1 MAFDIR
7 EEDDE
12 HRQDE
17 FDEYEDVKQTN
28 RPKFYR
34 RRKFW
39 ICCIPTTI
47 IGIIIAVVLALYVIM
62 PKIAQGLMN
71 KATINFSQIDITNPS
86 ATSMDIVMV
95 GDMDNTGPFHAD
107 ISFPGTVTVSW
118 NSKVLGTTVIPGTS
132 TASGGHGTL
141 NLQSSFQVTDV
152 AAFTE
157 FSAYMLNA
165 ETFVWH
171 LSGKLNVKALGH
183 TVKDLDLDK
192 DITVNAFH
200 GLSGIK
206 IEKFSLPG
214 DDPTGKGILVNI
226 DTTVNNP
233 SAIQMYMGSLTLAI
247 SYKDTLMG
255 YVTSSNLTMVRG
267 SQILSM
273 KGYLVPQSTPEGLA
287 ITSEMMSRY
296 IGNLVTDTIATGFE
310 VKPDGVNSVEWLSTA
325 VKQLKLTVPLQSPAP
340 LQLIKSLNL
349 GALGLTFTP
358 PTAYQ
363 PATTSTGVI
372 ANYSLPDGFGFNIAF
387 TQVAN
392 SLTITRGGVAVASL
406 NSSYN
411 PSTSNMASG
420 TLTFNLLQTPLVV
433 DQASQTAFQEFNRDL
448 TVGADLPFNVVGQA
462 SVYANTSIGTVNL
475 VNIPF
480 NASTALSGLQSLANP
495 APSISALQVVS
506 GTTTELTMAITV
518 IIVNPSSIS
527 LSAGDIVLSLVYK
540 GVALGTVTMPNL
552 AIVPGA
558 NTIQASS
565 SINPA
570 ASPEGMELLTLYTSG
585 AGATV
590 SIVGTP
596 TSTAVESLNLAFG
609 ALNIET
615 QMPGL
620 PTKLLG
626 GASLVVLD
634 TTLVDGL
641 AQTVVTV
648 NNPFVPPMTI
658 LSIDSKITYNGVAL
672 GTVVSTFGTPPVI
685 PGVGAGTITAPLLMN
700 TNAHDLV
707 TLIRAQAV
715 ANGLNT
721 AAFDG
726 LLALQAGGN
735 PSPDLFVGFNVADF
749 VTKAMA
755 GLVVDITM
763 TTTVKVG
770 DYQVT
775 MPYTQTGVPTGT
787 DQTIL
792 KLIPVVGTPIA
803 QILVNGSALA
813 FDAIT
818 LNAPT
823 ETSFSTD
830 IVGAITKTG
839 PLDAEIVFPNPLTV
853 SFNGKALGNM
863 AMPTVKAIANQGAT
877 LNLAGVPFAITD
889 GAAFA
894 DFTSFALNNEKF
906 EWTIT
911 TTGIVVNAMG
921 VSLPGVSMTKTV
933 TLDGFNKLPGLQL
946 LNYVI
951 SAIDSAGMHMVIS
964 ASLSNPSTIGMTIP
978 VSQFDTQFAGH
989 TLGPAFAYNMALV
1002 PHSNSSFALNAT
1014 IAADGTDKTPYIKG
1028 IFHNALTGV
1037 ATPLQ
1042 AKGVAAPGVSWLD
1055 AAIKSLV
1062 LNTALPPLQ
1071 EPPIAAV
1078 AINSM
1083 EMDFACATCVWAPT
1097 ALSSITADTK
1107 LPFSMDVPIKRLA
1120 QNVQILDENGQLVG
1134 TLNTPYSDATT
1145 VGSKVSTNTPAAPLV
1160 VADGSHDIYT
1170 AFVGALNLAT
1180 NYTLGLRGS
1189 ADSMLDLGP
1198 FGLLEIKGIPIDVKT
1213 SLAGLQGLKNIEF
1226 NSLVE
1231 IYTNFNAG
1239 FTFVTTVVNIHNPSQ
1254 LTLNIG
1260 TLGMAAGY
1268 KGYEDENRIGYTEI
1282 YNLRLVPGDNI
1293 VPSLLGQGFFA
1304 PNAGP
1309 FADDLTKLSPTMTLW
1324 ANSTATSNPALN
1336 AGLSTL
1342 KTSLVLPQNLIVP
1355 NPPPPAYSNVWTVK
1369 ILDNT
1374 VNDGIIEMSTTF
1386 SNSFL
1391 YDFSVT
1397 GDATK
1402 ADNDFAFD
1410 PSFLTVQA
1418 PGYNAFSPFRFTN
1431 DLQYTLKKGESKT
1444 ITFKMSLQKVGPEA
1458 FMLKFLEGIIP
1469 AAAAGPLK
1477 SLAVTWSP
1485 KVSVPGYPVGMA
1497 PDMSSTI
1504 FYPETGGL
1512 LTLQTGPDFA
1522 KIKDWYYKEYNYTN
1536 TTTSVSPPPATA
1548 TATATETA
1556 TETVT
1561 TSITLTTPSV
1571 APSPTPSPEV
1581 TTPPIAPT
1589 A

>member
-1 MAFDIR
+1 
-7 EEDDE
+7 
-12 HRQDE
+12 
-17 FDEYEDVKQTN
+17 
-28 RPKFYR
+28 
-34 RRKFW
+34 
-39 ICCIPTTI
+39 
-47 IGIIIAVVLALYVIM
+47 
-62 PKIAQGLMN
+62 
-71 KATINFSQIDITNPS
+71 
-86 ATSMDIVMV
+86 
-95 GDMDNTGPFHAD
+95 
-107 ISFPGTVTVSW
+107 
-118 NSKVLGTTVIPGTS
+118 
-132 TASGGHGTL
+132 
-141 NLQSSFQVTDV
+141 
-152 AAFTE
+152 
-157 FSAYMLNA
+157 
-165 ETFVWH
+165 
-171 LSGKLNVKALGH
+171 
-183 TVKDLDLDK
+183 
-192 DITVNAFH
+192 
-200 GLSGIK
+200 
-206 IEKFSLPG
+206 
-214 DDPTGKGILVNI
+214 
-226 DTTVNNP
+226 
-233 SAIQMYMGSLTLAI
+233 
-247 SYKDTLMG
+247 
-255 YVTSSNLTMVRG
+255 
-267 SQILSM
+267 
-273 KGYLVPQSTPEGLA
+273 
-287 ITSEMMSRY
+287 
-296 IGNLVTDTIATGFE
+296 
-310 VKPDGVNSVEWLSTA
+310 
-325 VKQLKLTVPLQSPAP
+325 
-340 LQLIKSLNL
+340 
-349 GALGLTFTP
+349 
-358 PTAYQ
+358 
-363 PATTSTGVI
+363 
-372 ANYSLPDGFGFNIAF
+372 
-387 TQVAN
+387 
-392 SLTITRGGVAVASL
+392 
-406 NSSYN
+406 
-411 PSTSNMASG
+411 
-420 TLTFNLLQTPLVV
+420 
-433 DQASQTAFQEFNRDL
+433 
-448 TVGADLPFNVVGQA
+448 
-462 SVYANTSIGTVNL
+462 NL

-877 LNLAGVPFAITD
+877 LNL
-889 GAAFA
+889 
-894 DFTSFALNNEKF
+894 F

-1213 SLAGLQGLKNIEF
+1213 SMAGLQGLKNIEF

-1342 KTSLVLPQNLIVP
+1342 RTSLVLPQNLIVP

-1536 TTTSVSPPPATA
+1536 TTTSVAPPPPATA

-1556 TETVT
+1556 TETT
-1561 TSITLTTPSV
+1561 TTIITPTTPSV

-1581 TTPPIAPT
+1581 TTPPVAP
-1589 A
+1589 AA

>member
-1 MAFDIR
+1 
-7 EEDDE
+7 
-12 HRQDE
+12 
-17 FDEYEDVKQTN
+17 
-28 RPKFYR
+28 
-34 RRKFW
+34 
-39 ICCIPTTI
+39 
-47 IGIIIAVVLALYVIM
+47 M

-141 NLQSSFQVTDV
+141 NLQSSFQVTDA

-392 SLTITRGGVAVASL
+392 SFTITRGGVAVASL

-420 TLTFNLLQTPLVV
+420 TLTFDLLQTPLVV

-495 APSISALQVVS
+495 APSISALQVIS

-1107 LPFSMDVPIKRLA
+1107 LPFAMDVPIKRLA

-1213 SLAGLQGLKNIEF
+1213 SMAGLQGLKNIEF
-1226 NSLVE
+1226 ISLVE

-1309 FADDLTKLSPTMTLW
+1309 FATDLTQLSPTMTLW

-1418 PGYNAFSPFRFTN
+1418 PGYNAFNPFRFTN

-1444 ITFKMSLQKVGPEA
+1444 ITFKMSLQKVGSEA

-1548 TATATETA
+1548 TT
-1556 TETVT
+1556 T
-1561 TSITLTTPSV
+1561 TSITPTTPSV

-1581 TTPPIAPT
+1581 TTPPVAP
-1589 A
+1589 AA

>member
-7 EEDDE
+7 DEDE
-12 HRQDE
+12 QHEE
-17 FDEYEDVKQTN
+17 FDEYDDVKQPN

-39 ICCIPTTI
+39 ICCIPTII

-71 KATINFSQIDITNPS
+71 KATINFTQIDITNPT
-86 ATSMDIVMV
+86 ATSMDIAMV
-95 GDMDNTGPFHAD
+95 GDMDKTGPFHAD

-118 NSKVLGTTVIPGTS
+118 NNKVLGTTVIPGTS
-132 TASGGHGTL
+132 TASGGHGAL
-141 NLQSSFQVTDV
+141 NLQSSFQISDA
-152 AAFTE
+152 AAFSE

-206 IEKFSLPG
+206 IEKFALPG
-214 DDPTGKGILVNI
+214 DDPTGKGILVSI

-233 SAIQMYMGSLTLAI
+233 SAIQMYMGALTLAI

-267 SQILSM
+267 PQTLSM

-296 IGNLVTDTIATGFE
+296 IANVVTDTIATGFE
-310 VKPDGVNSVEWLSTA
+310 VKPDGVNSIEWLSTA

-358 PTAYQ
+358 QTAYQ

-392 SLTITRGGVAVASL
+392 SFTITRSGVAVASL

-495 APSISALQVVS
+495 APSIAALQVVS
-506 GTTTELTMAITV
+506 GTTAELTMAITV
-518 IIVNPSSIS
+518 VIVNPSSIS

-609 ALNIET
+609 ALNIQT

-620 PTKLLG
+620 PTKLLA

-648 NNPFVPPMTI
+648 NNPFTPPMTI
-658 LSIDSKITYNGVAL
+658 LSIDSKISFNGVAL
-672 GTVVSTFGTPPVI
+672 GSVVSTFGTPPVI

-700 TNAHDLV
+700 TNPHDLV
-707 TLIRAQAV
+707 TLIRTQAV
-715 ANGLNT
+715 SNGLNT

-735 PSPDLFVGFNVADF
+735 PSPDLFVGFNVAEF

-818 LNAPT
+818 LINPT

-853 SFNGKALGNM
+853 SYNGKALGSM
-863 AMPTVKAIANQGAT
+863 AMPTVKAIANQGAA
-877 LNLAGVPFAITD
+877 LDMKNVPFTISD

-906 EWTIT
+906 DWTIS
-911 TTGIVVNAMG
+911 TTGIVVKAMG
-921 VSLPGVSMTKTV
+921 ASLPGVSMTKTV

-946 LNYVI
+946 LGYNI

-964 ASLSNPSTIGMTIP
+964 ASLKNPSTIGMTIP

-989 TLGPAFAYNMALV
+989 VLGPAFAYNMALV
-1002 PHSNSSFALNAT
+1002 PHSSSSFALNAT

-1037 ATPLQ
+1037 ATPLKAQ
-1042 AKGVAAPGVSWLD
+1042 GVGAPGVSWLN
-1055 AAIKSLV
+1055 AAIKSL
-1062 LNTALPPLQ
+1062 LLDTALPPLQ
-1071 EPPIAAV
+1071 EPPISSV
-1078 AINSM
+1078 TINSM
-1083 EMDFACATCVWAPT
+1083 EMDFACGEKCIWSPS
-1097 ALSSITADTK
+1097 LKSSITADTN
-1107 LPFSMDVPIKRLA
+1107 LPFSMDVPIKQLA
-1120 QNVQILDENGQLVG
+1120 QNVQVLDENGKVVG
-1134 TLNTPYSDATT
+1134 TLKTDYSDATT
-1145 VGSKVSTNTPAAPLV
+1145 VGSKVSTNILGASLV
-1160 VADGSHDIYT
+1160 VAAGDHDTYT
-1170 AFVGALNLAT
+1170 AFVGALNLAP
-1180 NYTLGLRGS
+1180 NYKLGLRGT
-1189 ADSMLDLGP
+1189 ADSKLDLGP
-1198 FGLLEIKGIPIDVKT
+1198 FGLIEIQGIPIDVKS
-1213 SLAGLQGLKNIEF
+1213 SLAGLQGLNNIQF
-1226 NSLVE
+1226 ISLVQ
-1231 IYTNFNAG
+1231 INPDFIAG
-1239 FTFVTTVVNIHNPSQ
+1239 YKFVSSIINIHNPSQ

-1260 TLGMAAGY
+1260 NMGMVAGY
-1268 KGYEDENRIGYTEI
+1268 RGYEEENRIGYSQLF
-1282 YNLRLVPGDNI
+1282 NLRLVPGDNI
-1293 VPSLLGQGFFA
+1293 VPAVIGQYWSGTASEDFA
-1304 PNAGP
+1304 NALSAGP
-1309 FADDLTKLSPTMTLW
+1309 ATMTLW
-1324 ANSTATSNPALN
+1324 ANSTSTSNPALN
-1336 AGLSTL
+1336 AGL
-1342 KTSLVLPQNLIVP
+1342 TSLRTSVVAPKGLSMI
-1355 NPPPPAYSNVWTVK
+1355 PPPPKPYSDIWTVK
-1369 ILDNT
+1369 VLPT
-1374 VNDGIIEMSTTF
+1374 TKNDGIIEMTTVV
-1386 SNSFL
+1386 SNPFL

-1397 GDATK
+1397 RLTTK
-1402 ADNDFAFD
+1402 ADAEWVPLQVGTLDDRHAH
-1410 PSFLTVQA
+1410 SFKV
-1418 PGYNAFSPFRFTN
+1418 FEFT
-1431 DLQYTLKKGESKT
+1431 DDIKYSLKAGESK
-1444 ITFKMSLQKVGPEA
+1444 
-1458 FMLKFLEGIIP
+1458 
-1469 AAAAGPLK
+1469 
-1477 SLAVTWSP
+1477 AVTLKMKLRNIEASKEDVLKTIDELVAYAATGPIRALDISW
-1485 KVSVPGYPVGMA
+1485 VPVIEIVGLPVDLF
-1497 PDMSSTI
+1497 PDFSSI
-1504 FYPETGGL
+1504 LSYAK

-1522 KIKDWYYKEYNYTN
+1522 MIKDWYNNQLGVIPPPVT
-1536 TTTSVSPPPATA
+1536 TLPPSPTMVPSPTSSVVPSLTTS
-1548 TATATETA
+1548 
-1556 TETVT
+1556 TVV
-1561 TSITLTTPSV
+1561 TPSSV
-1571 APSPTPSPEV
+1571 VPSPTPSPV
-1581 TTPPIAPT
+1581 VTPPVAP
-1589 A
+1589 AA

>member
-7 EEDDE
+7 EEDE
-12 HRQDE
+12 QQHDE

-141 NLQSSFQVTDV
+141 NLQSNFQVTDA

-392 SLTITRGGVAVASL
+392 SFTITRGGVAVASL

-420 TLTFNLLQTPLVV
+420 TLTFDLLQTPLVV

-1055 AAIKSLV
+1055 AAIKSLI

-1107 LPFSMDVPIKRLA
+1107 LPFAMDVPIKRLA

-1213 SLAGLQGLKNIEF
+1213 SMAGLQGLKNIEF

-1268 KGYEDENRIGYTEI
+1268 KGYEDANRIGYTEI

-1309 FADDLTKLSPTMTLW
+1309 FANDLTKLSPTMTLW

-1431 DLQYTLKKGESKT
+1431 DLQYTLKKSESKT

-1548 TATATETA
+1548 TATQQQA
-1556 TETVT
+1556 
-1561 TSITLTTPSV
+1561 
-1571 APSPTPSPEV
+1571 SPQLLPQSRPV
-1581 TTPPIAPT
+1581 PPLRLRSLPLPLLLQL
-1589 A
+1589 

>member
-7 EEDDE
+7 EEDE
-12 HRQDE
+12 QQHDE

-392 SLTITRGGVAVASL
+392 SFTITRGGVAVASL

-540 GVALGTVTMPNL
+540 GVPLGTVTMPNL

-1309 FADDLTKLSPTMTLW
+1309 FATDLTQLSPTMTLW

-1581 TTPPIAPT
+1581 TTPPVAP
-1589 A
+1589 AA

>member
-1 MAFDIR
+1 MAFNIR

-17 FDEYEDVKQTN
+17 FDEYEDVKQAN

-71 KATINFSQIDITNPS
+71 KATINFSQIDITNPTT
-86 ATSMDIVMV
+86 TSMDIAMV
-95 GDMDNTGPFHAD
+95 GAMDKTGPFHAD

-118 NSKVLGTTVIPGTS
+118 NNKVLGTTVIPGTS
-132 TASGGHGTL
+132 TASGGHGDL
-141 NLQSSFQVTDV
+141 NLQSSFQISDA

-206 IEKFSLPG
+206 IEKFALPG
-214 DDPTGKGILVNI
+214 DDPAGKGILVNI

-233 SAIQMYMGSLTLAI
+233 SAIQMYMGALTLAI

-267 SQILSM
+267 PQTLSM

-296 IGNLVTDTIATGFE
+296 IGNVVTDTIATGFE
-310 VKPDGVNSVEWLSTA
+310 VKPDGVNSIEWLSTA

-363 PATTSTGVI
+363 PVTTSTGVI

-392 SLTITRGGVAVASL
+392 SFTITRGGVAVASL

-411 PSTSNMASG
+411 PSTSNMAAG

-433 DQASQTAFQEFNRDL
+433 DQASQIAFQEFNRDL
-448 TVGADLPFNVVGQA
+448 TVGADLPFNVIGQA
-462 SVYANTSIGTVNL
+462 SVFANTSIGTVNL

-506 GTTTELTMAITV
+506 GTATELTMAINVV
-518 IIVNPSSIS
+518 IINPSSIS

-570 ASPEGMELLTLYTSG
+570 ASPEGMELLNLYTSG

-620 PTKLLG
+620 PTKLLA

-648 NNPFVPPMTI
+648 NNPFAPPMTI
-658 LSIDSKITYNGVAL
+658 LSIDSKITFNGVAL

-685 PGVGAGTITAPLLMN
+685 PGVGSGTITAPLLMN
-700 TNAHDLV
+700 TNPHDLV

-775 MPYTQTGVPTGT
+775 MPYTQTGVPTAT

-803 QILVNGSALA
+803 QILVNGSVLA
-813 FDAIT
+813 FDTIT
-818 LNAPT
+818 LVNPT

-877 LNLAGVPFAITD
+877 LNLAGVPFTITD

-906 EWTIT
+906 DWTIT

-921 VSLPGVSMTKTV
+921 ASLPGVSMTKTV

-946 LNYVI
+946 LDYKI
-951 SAIDSAGMHMVIS
+951 TSIDSAGMHMTIS

-989 TLGPAFAYNMALV
+989 VLGPAFAYNMALV

-1042 AKGVAAPGVSWLD
+1042 AKGIAAPGVSWLD
-1055 AAIKSLV
+1055 VAIKSLV
-1062 LNTALPPLQ
+1062 LDTALPPLQ

-1078 AINSM
+1078 TINSM
-1083 EMDFACATCVWAPT
+1083 EMDFACGEKCTWSPT
-1097 ALSSITADTK
+1097 AKSSITADTK
-1107 LPFSMDVPIKRLA
+1107 LPFAMDVPIKQLA
-1120 QNVQILDENGQLVG
+1120 QNVQILDEHGQVVG
-1134 TLNTPYSDATT
+1134 TLNTTYADATT

-1170 AFVGALNLAT
+1170 TFVGALNTNT
-1180 NYTLGLRGS
+1180 NYTLGLRGT
-1189 ADSMLDLGP
+1189 ADSMLNLGP
-1198 FGLLEIKGIPIDVKT
+1198 FGLIEIKGIPLDVKT
-1213 SLAGLQGLKNIEF
+1213 SMAGLQGLNNIQF
-1226 NSLVE
+1226 ISVVQINLDF
-1231 IYTNFNAG
+1231 IAG
-1239 FTFVTTVVNIHNPSQ
+1239 YKFVSSVVNIHNPSQ

-1260 TLGMAAGY
+1260 DMGMVAGY
-1268 KGYEDENRIGYTEI
+1268 QGHDEENRIGYSQLF
-1282 YNLRLVPGDNI
+1282 NLRLVPGDNI
-1293 VPSLLGQGFFA
+1293 VPSVIGLYWSGEASEAFA
-1304 PNAGP
+1304 RSLANGP
-1309 FADDLTKLSPTMTLW
+1309 TVMTLW
-1324 ANSTATSNPALN
+1324 ANSTSTSNPALN
-1336 AGLSTL
+1336 TGLTSL
-1342 KTSLVLPQNLIVP
+1342 KTSVTAPKDLATT
-1355 NPPPPAYSNVWTVK
+1355 PPPPNPYSDVWTAK
-1369 ILDNT
+1369 ILPTT
-1374 VNDGIIEMSTTF
+1374 VNDGFIEMTTVV
-1386 SNSFL
+1386 SNPFL
-1391 YDFSVT
+1391 YDFSLIRVAT
-1397 GDATK
+1397 SADAEWAPSSVATL
-1402 ADNDFAFD
+1402 ADKI
-1410 PSFLTVQA
+1410 
-1418 PGYNAFSPFRFTN
+1418 GSPKEILEFT
-1431 DLQYTLKKGESKT
+1431 DDIKYSLKKGESKT
-1444 ITFKMSLQKVGPEA
+1444 VTMKMK
-1458 FMLKFLEGIIP
+1458 LKNLLGTKEQVLGTIDDLI
-1469 AAAAGPLK
+1469 ANAAAGPILG
-1477 SLAVTWSP
+1477 LGIVWIPVIEIA
-1485 KVSVPGYPVGMA
+1485 GLPVGLF
-1497 PDMSSTI
+1497 PDFSSYAYYDI
-1504 FYPETGGL
+1504 PTGRI
-1512 LTLQTGPDFA
+1512 TLQTGPDFA
-1522 KIKDWYYKEYNYTN
+1522 LIKDWYSKQFDAIPAPV
-1536 TTTSVSPPPATA
+1536 TTLPLPP
-1548 TATATETA
+1548 
-1556 TETVT
+1556 TVT
-1561 TSITLTTPSV
+1561 PSPTPSV
-1571 APSPTPSPEV
+1571 VPSPTLSPVVTPSSVVPSPTPSPV
-1581 TTPPIAPT
+1581 VTPPVAPV

>member
-7 EEDDE
+7 EEDE
-12 HRQDE
+12 QQHDE
-17 FDEYEDVKQTN
+17 FDEYEDVKQTE

-39 ICCIPTTI
+39 MCCIPTNI
-47 IGIIIAVVLALYVIM
+47 IAIIIAVILALYVIM

-71 KATINFSQIDITNPS
+71 KATINFNQIDIINPT
-86 ATSMDIVMV
+86 ATSMDITMV
-95 GDMDNTGPFHAD
+95 GKMEKTGPFHAD

-118 NSKVLGTTVIPGTS
+118 NNKVLGTTVIPGTS
-132 TASGGHGTL
+132 TASGGQGDL
-141 NLQSSFQVTDV
+141 NLQSSFQITDD

-171 LSGKLNVKALGH
+171 LSGKLNVKALGR
-183 TVKDLDLDK
+183 TVKNLNLDK
-192 DITVNAFH
+192 DITVNAFQ

-206 IEKFSLPG
+206 IEKFALPG
-214 DDPTGKGILVNI
+214 DDPSGKGILIDI

-233 SAIQMYMGSLTLAI
+233 SSIQMYMGALTLAI

-267 SQILSM
+267 PQILSM
-273 KGYLVPQSTPEGLA
+273 KGYLVPQSTPESLA
-287 ITSEMMSRY
+287 IVSEMMSRY
-296 IGNLVTDTIATGFE
+296 VGNELTDTIATGFE
-310 VKPDGVNSVEWLSTA
+310 VKPDGVNSIEWLSTA
-325 VKQLKLTVPLQSPAP
+325 VKQLKLTVPLQSPSP

-349 GALGLTFTP
+349 GALGLAFTP

-363 PATTSTGVI
+363 PVTTSTGVI
-372 ANYSLPDGFGFNIAF
+372 ANYSLPDGFGFNISF

-392 SLTITRGGVAVASL
+392 SFTITRGGVAVASL

-411 PSTSNMASG
+411 PSTSNMAAG
-420 TLTFNLLQTPLVV
+420 TLTFDLLQTPLVV

-448 TVGADLPFNVVGQA
+448 TIGADLPFNVVGQA

-475 VNIPF
+475 VNIAF
-480 NASTALSGLQSLANP
+480 NASTALSGLQSLTNP

-518 IIVNPSSIS
+518 VIVNPSSIS

-565 SINPA
+565 SINPS

-596 TSTAVESLNLAFG
+596 TSTAVDSLTLAFG

-620 PTKLLG
+620 PTKLLA

-658 LSIDSKITYNGVAL
+658 LSIDSTITYNGVSL

-700 TNAHDLV
+700 TDPHDLV
-707 TLIRAQAV
+707 ALIRNQAV

-755 GLVVDITM
+755 GLAVDITM

-775 MPYTQTGVPTGT
+775 IPYTQTGVPTAT

-803 QILVNGSALA
+803 QILVDGSVIA

-830 IVGAITKTG
+830 VVGAITKTG
-839 PLDAEIVFPNPLTV
+839 PLDAEIMFPNPLII
-853 SFNGKALGNM
+853 SFNGKALGTM
-863 AMPTVKAIANQGAT
+863 AMPTVNAIANQGAT

-894 DFTSFALNNEKF
+894 DFTTFALNNEKF

-911 TTGIVVNAMG
+911 ATGIVVNAMG
-921 VSLPGVSMTKTV
+921 ASLPGVSMTKIV

-946 LNYVI
+946 LDYKI
-951 SAIDSAGMHMVIS
+951 TAIDSAGMHMTIS

-1014 IAADGTDKTPYIKG
+1014 IAADGTDKTPYIQG
-1028 IFHNALTGV
+1028 IFHNALSGV
-1037 ATPLQ
+1037 ATPLKAQ
-1042 AKGVAAPGVSWLD
+1042 GVGAPGVSWLD
-1055 AAIKSLV
+1055 AAIKTL
-1062 LNTALPPLQ
+1062 LLDTALPPLQ
-1071 EPPIAAV
+1071 EPPISAV
-1078 AINSM
+1078 TINAM
-1083 EMDFACATCVWAPT
+1083 EMDFACGEACTWAPMAT
-1097 ALSSITADTK
+1097 SSITADTN
-1107 LPFSMDVPIKRLA
+1107 LPFAMDVPIKQLA
-1120 QNVQILDENGQLVG
+1120 QNVQILDENGQVVG
-1134 TLNTPYSDATT
+1134 TLKTEYTDATT
-1145 VGSKVSTNTPAAPLV
+1145 VGSKVSANTPAAPLV
-1160 VADGSHDIYT
+1160 VPDGSHDIYT
-1170 AFVGALNLAT
+1170 TFVGRLNLAT

-1198 FGLLEIKGIPIDVKT
+1198 FGLMEIKGIPIDVKST
-1213 SLAGLQGLKNIEF
+1213 LAGLQGLNNIEF
-1226 NSLVE
+1226 MSVLE
-1231 IYTNFNAG
+1231 IIPNFMAG
-1239 FTFVTTVVNIHNPSQ
+1239 FIFVTTVVNIHNPSQ

-1260 TLGMAAGY
+1260 TMGMAAGY
-1268 KGYEDENRIGYTEI
+1268 KGYDDENRIGYTELF
-1282 YNLRLVPGDNI
+1282 NLRLVPGDNI
-1293 VPSLLGQGFFA
+1293 VPSLLGQSFTA
-1304 PNAGP
+1304 ASAGP
-1309 FADDLTKLSPTMTLW
+1309 FATDLTMMSPTMTLW

-1336 AGLSTL
+1336 IGLSTL
-1342 KTSLVLPQNLIVP
+1342 KTSLVLPRNLIVAT
-1355 NPPPPAYSNVWTVK
+1355 PPPTAYGNVWTVK
-1369 ILDNT
+1369 ILPTT
-1374 VNDGIIEMSTTF
+1374 VDDGIIEMTTTF

-1391 YDFSVT
+1391 YEFSVT
-1397 GDATK
+1397 GDATL
-1402 ADNDFAFD
+1402 ADSDFAYA
-1410 PSFLTVQA
+1410 PSFLSVTA
-1418 PGYNAFSPFRFTN
+1418 PGGSSTFSPFIFTN
-1431 DLQYTLKKGESKT
+1431 DLQYTLKTGESKT
-1444 ITFKMSLQKVGPEA
+1444 ITFKMKLQKLGLQMY
-1458 FMLKFLEGIIP
+1458 MLQFIQNFVP
-1469 AAAAGPLK
+1469 AAIAGPVKTLTV
-1477 SLAVTWSP
+1477 SWSP
-1485 KVSVPGYPVGMA
+1485 KVTLPGYPVGMA
-1497 PDMSSTI
+1497 PDLNSGI
-1504 FYPETGGL
+1504 VYPETGGL
-1512 LTLQTGPDFA
+1512 ITLQVGSDFA
-1522 KIKDWYYKEYNYTN
+1522 MIKDWYYKEYAYTP
-1536 TTTSVSPPPATA
+1536 TPLAAPTPVVAPTPEPVVPSV
-1548 TATATETA
+1548 
-1556 TETVT
+1556 
-1561 TSITLTTPSV
+1561 TPTV
-1571 APSPTPSPEV
+1571 APSPTPTPSPEV
-1581 TTPPIAPT
+1581 TTPPVAP
-1589 A
+1589 AA

>member
-1 MAFDIR
+1 
-7 EEDDE
+7 
-12 HRQDE
+12 
-17 FDEYEDVKQTN
+17 
-28 RPKFYR
+28 
-34 RRKFW
+34 
-39 ICCIPTTI
+39 
-47 IGIIIAVVLALYVIM
+47 
-62 PKIAQGLMN
+62 
-71 KATINFSQIDITNPS
+71 
-86 ATSMDIVMV
+86 
-95 GDMDNTGPFHAD
+95 
-107 ISFPGTVTVSW
+107 
-118 NSKVLGTTVIPGTS
+118 
-132 TASGGHGTL
+132 
-141 NLQSSFQVTDV
+141 
-152 AAFTE
+152 
-157 FSAYMLNA
+157 MLNA

-233 SAIQMYMGSLTLAI
+233 SAIQMYMGALTLAI

-267 SQILSM
+267 PQTLSM

-296 IGNLVTDTIATGFE
+296 IGNVVTDTIATGFE
-310 VKPDGVNSVEWLSTA
+310 VKPDGVNSIEWLSTA

-340 LQLIKSLNL
+340 LQLIKALNL

-392 SLTITRGGVAVASL
+392 SFTITRGGVAIASL

-411 PSTSNMASG
+411 PSTSNMASS
-420 TLTFNLLQTPLVV
+420 TLTFDLLQTPLVV
-433 DQASQTAFQEFNRDL
+433 DQVSQTAFQEFNRDL
-448 TVGADLPFNVVGQA
+448 TVGADLPFNVIGQA

-495 APSISALQVVS
+495 APSIAALQVVS

-518 IIVNPSSIS
+518 VIVNPSSIS

-609 ALNIET
+609 ALNIAT

-620 PTKLLG
+620 PTKLLA

-658 LSIDSKITYNGVAL
+658 LSIDSKITFNGVAL
-672 GTVVSTFGTPPVI
+672 GSVVSTFGTPPVI
-685 PGVGAGTITAPLLMN
+685 PGVGAGTITAALVMN
-700 TNAHDLV
+700 TNPHDLV

-715 ANGLNT
+715 SNGLNT

-726 LLALQAGGN
+726 LLELQNGGN
-735 PSPDLFVGFNVADF
+735 PSPDLFVGFNVAEF
-749 VTKAMA
+749 VTKAMT

-775 MPYTQTGVPTGT
+775 MPYTQTGVPTST

-839 PLDAEIVFPNPLTV
+839 PLDAEIVFPNPVTV
-853 SFNGKALGNM
+853 SYNGKALGNM
-863 AMPTVKAIANQGAT
+863 AMPTVKAIANQGAA
-877 LNLAGVPFAITD
+877 LDLKNVPFTISD

-906 EWTIT
+906 EWTIS

-921 VSLPGVSMTKTV
+921 ASLPGVSMTKTV

-951 SAIDSAGMHMVIS
+951 NSIDAEGLHMVIS
-964 ASLSNPSTIGMTIP
+964 ATLDNPSTIGMTIP
-978 VSQFDTQFAGH
+978 VSQFNTQFHGVV
-989 TLGPAFAYNMALV
+989 LGPAFAYNMALV
-1002 PHSNSSFALNAT
+1002 PHSSSSFALNAT
-1014 IAADGTDKTPYIKG
+1014 ITADGTNKKPYLEG

-1037 ATPLQ
+1037 ATPLE

-1055 AAIKSLV
+1055 TAIKSLL

-1071 EPPIAAV
+1071 EPPISSV

-1083 EMDFACATCVWAPT
+1083 EMDFACDTCIWAPT
-1097 ALSSITADTK
+1097 AISSITADTK
-1107 LPFSMDVPIKRLA
+1107 LPFANGAPIEQLA
-1120 QNVQILDENGQLVG
+1120 QNVQILDNKGRVVG
-1134 TLNTPYSDATT
+1134 TLKTEYSAA
-1145 VGSKVSTNTPAAPLV
+1145 VPSGSKVSTVTKAAPLV
-1160 VADGSHDIYT
+1160 IADGSHDIYT
-1170 AFVGALNLAT
+1170 EFISDLNLAT
-1180 NYTLGLRGS
+1180 
-1189 ADSMLDLGP
+1189 
-1198 FGLLEIKGIPIDVKT
+1198 K
-1213 SLAGLQGLKNIEF
+1213 
-1226 NSLVE
+1226 
-1231 IYTNFNAG
+1231 
-1239 FTFVTTVVNIHNPSQ
+1239 
-1254 LTLNIG
+1254 
-1260 TLGMAAGY
+1260 
-1268 KGYEDENRIGYTEI
+1268 YE
-1282 YNLRLVPGDNI
+1282 V
-1293 VPSLLGQGFFA
+1293 
-1304 PNAGP
+1304 
-1309 FADDLTKLSPTMTLW
+1309 
-1324 ANSTATSNPALN
+1324 
-1336 AGLSTL
+1336 
-1342 KTSLVLPQNLIVP
+1342 
-1355 NPPPPAYSNVWTVK
+1355 
-1369 ILDNT
+1369 
-1374 VNDGIIEMSTTF
+1374 
-1386 SNSFL
+1386 
-1391 YDFSVT
+1391 
-1397 GDATK
+1397 
-1402 ADNDFAFD
+1402 
-1410 PSFLTVQA
+1410 
-1418 PGYNAFSPFRFTN
+1418 
-1431 DLQYTLKKGESKT
+1431 
-1444 ITFKMSLQKVGPEA
+1444 
-1458 FMLKFLEGIIP
+1458 
-1469 AAAAGPLK
+1469 
-1477 SLAVTWSP
+1477 
-1485 KVSVPGYPVGMA
+1485 
-1497 PDMSSTI
+1497 
-1504 FYPETGGL
+1504 
-1512 LTLQTGPDFA
+1512 
-1522 KIKDWYYKEYNYTN
+1522 
-1536 TTTSVSPPPATA
+1536 
-1548 TATATETA
+1548 
-1556 TETVT
+1556 
-1561 TSITLTTPSV
+1561 
-1571 APSPTPSPEV
+1571 
-1581 TTPPIAPT
+1581 
-1589 A
+1589 

>member
-7 EEDDE
+7 EEDE
-12 HRQDE
+12 QHEE
-17 FDEYEDVKQTN
+17 FDEYEDVKQPN

-71 KATINFSQIDITNPS
+71 KATINFTQIDITNPT

-95 GDMDNTGPFHAD
+95 GAMDKTGPFHAD

-118 NSKVLGTTVIPGTS
+118 NNKVLGTTVIPGTS
-132 TASGGHGTL
+132 TASGGHGDL
-141 NLQSSFQVTDV
+141 NLQSSFQISDA

-206 IEKFSLPG
+206 IEKFALPG
-214 DDPTGKGILVNI
+214 DDPAGKGILVNI

-233 SAIQMYMGSLTLAI
+233 SAIQMYMGALTLAI

-267 SQILSM
+267 PQTLSM

-296 IGNLVTDTIATGFE
+296 IGNVVTDTIATGFE
-310 VKPDGVNSVEWLSTA
+310 VKPDGVNSIEWLSTA

-363 PATTSTGVI
+363 PVTTSTGVI

-392 SLTITRGGVAVASL
+392 SFTITRGGVAVASL

-411 PSTSNMASG
+411 PSTSNMAAG

-433 DQASQTAFQEFNRDL
+433 DQASQIAFQEFNRDL
-448 TVGADLPFNVVGQA
+448 TVGADLPFNVIGQA
-462 SVYANTSIGTVNL
+462 SVFANTSIGTVNL

-518 IIVNPSSIS
+518 VIINPSSIS
-527 LSAGDIVLSLVYK
+527 LNAGDIVLSLVYK
-540 GVALGTVTMPNL
+540 GVVLGTVTMPNL

-609 ALNIET
+609 ALKIET

-620 PTKLLG
+620 PTKLLA

-648 NNPFVPPMTI
+648 NNPFAPPMTI
-658 LSIDSKITYNGVAL
+658 LSIDSKITFNGVAL
-672 GTVVSTFGTPPVI
+672 GSVVSTFGTPPVI
-685 PGVGAGTITAPLLMN
+685 PGVGSGTITAALVMN
-700 TNAHDLV
+700 TNPHDLV

-715 ANGLNT
+715 SNGLNT

-726 LLALQAGGN
+726 LLELQAGGN

-749 VTKAMA
+749 VTKAMV

-813 FDAIT
+813 FNAIT
-818 LNAPT
+818 LINPT
-823 ETSFSTD
+823 ETKFDTD

-853 SFNGKALGNM
+853 SYNGKALGNM

-877 LNLAGVPFAITD
+877 LDLKNVPFTITD
-889 GAAFA
+889 GAAFTE
-894 DFTSFALNNEKF
+894 FTTFALNNEKF
-906 EWTIT
+906 DWTIS

-921 VSLPGVSMTKTV
+921 ASLPGVSMTKTV

-946 LNYVI
+946 LDYKI
-951 SAIDSAGMHMVIS
+951 TSIDSAGMHMTIS

-978 VSQFDTQFAGH
+978 VSQFDTQFGGH

-1002 PHSNSSFALNAT
+1002 SHSSSSFFLNAT

-1037 ATPLQ
+1037 ATPLKAQ
-1042 AKGVAAPGVSWLD
+1042 GVSAPGVSWLD
-1055 AAIKSLV
+1055 AAIKSL
-1062 LNTALPPLQ
+1062 LLDTALPPLT
-1071 EPPIAAV
+1071 EPPISSV
-1078 AINSM
+1078 TINSM
-1083 EMDFACATCVWAPT
+1083 EMDFACGEKCIWSPT
-1097 ALSSITADTK
+1097 AKSSITADTK
-1107 LPFSMDVPIKRLA
+1107 LPFAMDVPIKQLA
-1120 QNVQILDENGQLVG
+1120 QNVQILDEHGQVVG
-1134 TLNTPYSDATT
+1134 TLNTPYADATT
-1145 VGSKVSTNTPAAPLV
+1145 VGSKVSTNTPDAPLV

-1170 AFVGALNLAT
+1170 TFVGALNLADK
-1180 NYTLGLRGS
+1180 YQLGLRGT

-1198 FGLLEIKGIPIDVKT
+1198 FGLVEIKGIPIDVKT
-1213 SLAGLQGLKNIEF
+1213 SMAGLQGLKNIDFLSVVMVNAVFTSGF
-1226 NSLVE
+1226 NFITS
-1231 IYTNFNAG
+1231 
-1239 FTFVTTVVNIHNPSQ
+1239 VVKIHNPSQ
-1254 LTLNIG
+1254 LTLKIG
-1260 TLGMAAGY
+1260 DLAMAAGY
-1268 KGYEDENRIGYTEI
+1268 KGYGVADRVGFSQL
-1282 YNLRLVPGDNI
+1282 YNLTLVPGENI
-1293 VPSLLGQGFFA
+1293 LPSLVATNSNLDRSPSLTEDLDKFA
-1304 PNAGP
+1304 
-1309 FADDLTKLSPTMTLW
+1309 PTMTLW
-1324 ANSTATSNPALN
+1324 ANSSASSNPALA

-1342 KTSLVLPQNLIVP
+1342 QTSVVIPQGLVNVNTKQP
-1355 NPPPPAYSNVWTVK
+1355 YGDVWTVK
-1369 ILDNT
+1369 ILPST
-1374 VNDGIIEMSTTF
+1374 VNDGFVEMTTTF
-1386 SNSFL
+1386 TNPYFVE
-1391 YDFSVT
+1391 FT
-1397 GDATK
+1397 AHGEATPEEYSWAQTPELDIAPSGNFIYK
-1402 ADNDFAFD
+1402 AF
-1410 PSFLTVQA
+1410 
-1418 PGYNAFSPFRFTN
+1418 GFTQ
-1431 DLQYTLKKGESKT
+1431 DLVYTLKAGESKSVT
-1444 ITFKMSLQKVGPEA
+1444 WKMKLQRVGALEN
-1458 FMLKFLEGIIP
+1458 MLKFIDAIIP
-1469 AAAAGPLK
+1469 AAAAGPIKTLNVV
-1477 SLAVTWSP
+1477 SSP
-1485 KVSVPGYPVGMA
+1485 RIKLVGYPDTVYSDYASGTIYRNTGGKVS
-1497 PDMSSTI
+1497 
-1504 FYPETGGL
+1504 
-1512 LTLQTGPDFA
+1512 LQTGTDFPM
-1522 KIKDWYYKEYNYTN
+1522 IKEWYFREYNYTG
-1536 TTTSVSPPPATA
+1536 TPTSVAPPPG
-1548 TATATETA
+1548 
-1556 TETVT
+1556 T
-1561 TSITLTTPSV
+1561 TSILPTAPSVVPTPTPTPPVIPTETSLPTTPTTIEPTVTPTLTPV
-1571 APSPTPSPEV
+1571 A
-1581 TTPPIAPT
+1581 
-1589 A
+1589 